1 MHGMRKAKSSRPS
14 TAARSAGKS
23 KAKRAVACAKI
34 TAFGEAIRARRREL
48 DLTQDEVA
56 VRMEIS
62 APYVGHLESGK
73 RHPSDKIIA
82 KLAAVLGL
90 DNRELF
96 FLANP
101 HAEAL
106 IAGPVS
112 DESSSWEQFKSN
124 EKLQRIHSI
133 TNDEMQVL
141 SHVALMGDIQSPR
154 DLIHI
159 LATIRHVVGR

>member
-1 MHGMRKAKSSRPS
+1 MHGMRKAKSSRPT
-14 TAARSAGKS
+14 TAARSAGKG
-23 KAKRAVACAKI
+23 KASRAIVRAKSSG
-34 TAFGEAIRARRREL
+34 FGDAIRAKRREL

-56 VRMEIS
+56 ARMGIS

-82 KLAAVLGL
+82 KLAEVLGL

-106 IAGPVS
+106 IAGPAG
-112 DESSSWEQFKSN
+112 DQGSSWEQFKSDQ
-124 EKLQRIHSI
+124 KLQRVHSI
-133 TNDEMQVL
+133 TNDEMQIL
-141 SHVALMGDIQSPR
+141 SHVALMGEIQSPR